1 MEYVRKPTVA
11 GMFYPE
17 TKEALTNEIKHCFL
31 DAPGPGMLPEPSKHN
46 RRVFG
51 VIVPHAGYSC
61 SGAIATHSYKAIV
74 EAGFADVF
82 ILLGPNHHGV
92 GSNVALSP
100 HDSWQTPLGNT
111 PVDNNFKQTL
121 IGDCIDLD
129 STAHMYQENSVE
141 VQLPFLQFCGKN
153 RSFSI
158 APIIMATQNH
168 QTSYKVGERLAK
180 VITNDTRRICII
192 ASSDFS
198 HEGFAY
204 GHMPPKGVSVNEFV
218 RKQDTLAVNHILKMD
233 SLGLIETIQQEHITM
248 CGYGPV
254 VALLTAAKILQKT
267 SVELLKYG
275 TSYDVY
281 PDSNACVGY
290 AAFVIH

>member
-1 MEYVRKPTVA
+1 MDYVRTPTVA

-17 TKEALTNEIKHCFL
+17 TKEALINDIEHCFL
-31 DAPGPGMLPEPSKHN
+31 DAPGPGLLPEPSKQN
-46 RRVFG
+46 TGIFG

-61 SGAIATHSYKAIV
+61 SGAIAAYSYKAIV
-74 EAGFADVF
+74 EAGFADAF
-82 ILLGPNHHGV
+82 ILLGPNHHGI

-111 PVDNNFKQTL
+111 PVDYILKQTL
-121 IGDCIDLD
+121 KGDCIDLD
-129 STAHMYQENSVE
+129 DTAYMYQENSIE
-141 VQLPFLQFCGKN
+141 VQLPFLQYCGKN
-153 RSFSI
+153 HSFSI
-158 APIIMATQNH
+158 APIVMVMQDYP
-168 QTSYKVGERLAK
+168 TSYEVGERLAK
-180 VITNDTRRICII
+180 VIQKDTRRICII

-198 HEGFAY
+198 HEGFSY

-218 RKQDTLAVNHILKMD
+218 RKQDALVIDHILNMD
-233 SLGLIETIQQEHITM
+233 TSRLIETIQQKRITM

-254 VALLTAAKILQKT
+254 LALLTAAKILQKT